1 LYRKC
6 PALEIILGKLG
17 KNYKGAME
25 GKNTVGD
32 SYYKKIIFPLFY
44 NLRMG
49 GGRGDLSFIPRKGGG
64 GGGAEIESS
73 VPRGLD

>member
-1 LYRKC
+1 
-6 PALEIILGKLG
+6 
-17 KNYKGAME
+17 ME